1 VGELSSHNCSAHEFD
16 TQRLARIADRACR
29 DLPDWAAWE
38 DGGVETAAKTLRY
51 RRSSAIT
58 VAAVVAFIGAIPMLA
73 GGAAFGVILLVPIAI
88 ALWAWRSGTDVTADG
103 ITVRAML
110 GSRRIPWSEVA
121 ELAPDGKGG
130 VAVRLASGAAVTLPA
145 VPAAALPA
153 VAAASGDLVES
164 EA

>member
-1 VGELSSHNCSAHEFD
+1 M
-16 TQRLARIADRACR
+16 
-29 DLPDWAAWE
+29 
-38 DGGVETAAKTLRY
+38 ETAAKTLRY

-73 GGAAFGVILLVPIAI
+73 GGAAFGLILLVPIAI
-88 ALWAWRSGTDVTADG
+88 ALWAWRSGTDVSSGG
-103 ITVRAML
+103 IKIRATL
-110 GSRRIPWSEVA
+110 GSRQIPWSEVA

-130 VAVRLASGAAVTLPA
+130 VAIRLDSGAVVSLPA

-164 EA
+164 QA